1 MRNPDAPDAQRS
13 LRIALLNPCYWPEVR
28 RGSERF
34 LRDLADG
41 LLQRGHRPTLIT
53 SHPGGGGRTVE
64 DGLEVIRVRRPPD
77 GRLRRR
83 GFEDH
88 LTHVPLSYLAL
99 LRREYDLAHALFHSD
114 AVAAIRWGR
123 RRRRP
128 VVYSHMGVPDRA
140 DLVWRRRRLRL
151 VEAATRGADAT
162 VALSSTAAA
171 GFERALALTP
181 RIISPGVDLATFV
194 PAAARSARP
203 MVLCA
208 ADPTTPRK
216 RVQLLIGAVGRLNAA
231 GREVQLVLSRPRDP
245 RVASDLARI
254 ADWIELRDLDDRRV
268 LAAACGEAWVGALP
282 SLGEAFGLVLAEAL
296 ACGTPVVA
304 AEDGGMTEIVD
315 DPGLGRLV
323 ALGSALEGEEQETAL
338 AEGLVDGLALAG
350 DPSTAERCRRS
361 AERFSVQRTVDAYE
375 QLYRELLRANGV

>member
-1 MRNPDAPDAQRS
+1 MRNPDAQRS

-41 LLQRGHRPTLIT
+41 MLQRGHRPTLIT
-53 SHPGGGGRTVE
+53 SHPEGGGRTVE

-99 LRREYDLAHALFHSD
+99 LRGEYDLAHALFHSD
-114 AVAAIRWGR
+114 AAAAIRWGR

-128 VVYSHMGVPDRA
+128 VVYSHMGVPGRA
-140 DLVWRRRRLRL
+140 DLVGRRRRLRL

-181 RIISPGVDLATFV
+181 RVINPGVDLATFV

-203 MVLCA
+203 TVLCA

-216 RVQLLIGAVGRLNAA
+216 RVRLLIGAVGRLNAA
-231 GREVQLVLSRPRDP
+231 GRDVRLVLSRPRDP
-245 RVASDLARI
+245 RVASELAGI
-254 ADWIELRDLDDRRV
+254 ADWIELRDLDDRRA

-338 AEGLVDGLALAG
+338 AEGLVAGLALAG

-361 AERFSVQRTVDAYE
+361 AERFSVERMVAAYE
-375 QLYRELLRANGV
+375 QLYRELLRANGD

>member
-1 MRNPDAPDAQRS
+1 MRGSGAPRS

-41 LLQRGHRPTLIT
+41 LLERGHRPSLIT
-53 SHPGGGGRTVE
+53 SHPEGGGRTVE

-99 LRREYDLAHALFHSD
+99 LRGEYDLAHALFHSD
-114 AVAAIRWGR
+114 AAAAIRWSR

-140 DLVWRRRRLRL
+140 DLVRRRRRLRL

-162 VALSSTAAA
+162 VALSAAAAA
-171 GFERALALTP
+171 GFERTLALTP
-181 RIISPGVDLATFV
+181 RVINPGVDLATFV
-194 PAAARSARP
+194 PAVARATQP
-203 MVLCA
+203 TILCA
-208 ADPTTPRK
+208 ADPSSPRK
-216 RVQLLIGAVGRLNAA
+216 RVRLLIGAVTRLNAA
-231 GREVQLVLSRPRDP
+231 GRDVRLVLSRPRDV
-245 RVASDLARI
+245 RLATELAAI
-254 ADWIELRDLDDRRV
+254 ADWIELRDLDDRGL
-268 LAAACGEAWVGALP
+268 LAASCGEAWVSALP
-282 SLGEAFGLVLAEAL
+282 SLGEAFGLVLVEAL

-304 AEDGGMTEIVD
+304 ADDGGMIEIVD
-315 DPGLGRLV
+315 DPRVGRLV
-323 ALGSALEGEEQETAL
+323 ALGSVLEGEEQEAAL
-338 AEGLVDGLALAG
+338 AEALAEALALA
-350 DPSTAERCRRS
+350 DEPSTAELCRRS
-361 AERFSVQRTVDAYE
+361 AERFSVGGTVERYE
-375 QLYRELLRANGV
+375 RLYRELLLARSG